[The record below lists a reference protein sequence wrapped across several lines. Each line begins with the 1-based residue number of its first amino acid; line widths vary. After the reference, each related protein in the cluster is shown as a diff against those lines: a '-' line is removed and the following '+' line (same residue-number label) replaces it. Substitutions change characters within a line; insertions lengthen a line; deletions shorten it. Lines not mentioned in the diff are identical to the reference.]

1 MNYVLDYLAFAVI
14 GYLSGSVLYAKLWGY
29 AFAKKDITENT
40 VDSNPGTFNAFANG
54 GFLCGSLTVICDLAK
69 GIIPVALCLHL
80 VDAYA
85 HNEYLMALCLV
96 APIIGHIF
104 PVFFKFK
111 GGKGIAVTFGVLLGF
126 VPDIRNALLMAIVYI
141 IFAAVIVVKPNIY
154 GTMISVIVSALIS
167 PFVGYRLAV
176 VIAYFTAALI
186 ICLRLAFS
194 KEEREH
200 LSVALFFKWKLISR
214 DIDIE
219 VSKEDDKEI
228 ITEDSASDNPVEGR
242 KEEGIIS

>member
-29 AFAKKDITENT
+29 AFVRKDITKNT
-40 VDSNPGTFNAFANG
+40 PDNNPGTFNAFANG
-54 GFLCGSLTVICDLAK
+54 GFLCGSLTVICDIAK
-69 GIIPVALCLHL
+69 GIIPVALCLNL
-80 VDAYA
+80 VDVYA
-85 HNEYLMALCLV
+85 HNEYLMALVMV
-96 APIIGHIF
+96 APIIGHIL

-126 VPDIRNALLMAIVYI
+126 LPDIRNALLMAVVYI
-141 IFAAVIVVKPNIY
+141 VFAAIIVVKPNIY
-154 GTMISVIVSALIS
+154 ATMISVIVSALIS

-194 KEEREH
+194 REEREH
-200 LSVALFFKWKLISR
+200 LSVALFFKWRIMGKAAAT
-214 DIDIE
+214 D
-219 VSKEDDKEI
+219 VSKEDDMGVHI
-228 ITEDSASDNPVEGR
+228 EDGVEGR
-242 KEEGIIS
+242 KEEGIKS